1 MRQYLVFIAPLLFIT
16 ACNLEPGAERES
28 LAQCAGNHRDDS
40 LAIWFQR
47 ASNDGLNMPG
57 VTVRTH
63 PVRNCIVIGIQDSM
77 QLADVEEELQRLH
90 IPRNAAVIATNAS
103 E

>member
-1 MRQYLVFIAPLLFIT
+1 MRKLIAFGILFIIPACQPEPT
-16 ACNLEPGAERES
+16 ADRAS

-47 ASNDGLNMPG
+47 ASDDGLNMPG
-57 VTVRTH
+57 INVGTH
-63 PVRNCIVIGIQDSM
+63 PALNCITIGIGDSS
-77 QLADVEEELQRLH
+77 QLASVEEELQRLS
-90 IPRNAAVIATNAS
+90 IPRNAVVIATNAT